1 MTFPDRS
8 EIHVSSRSWW
18 SAAFA
23 VMMMAACAAPA
34 TAEPRRK
41 APASKAATVTSTG
54 VPNALQGFSQ
64 NRDQPV
70 QIEADNLEVRDKD
83 KVATFTG
90 NVHVVQGDTDLHS
103 KSLRVYYDDENAK
116 PEAKKTVLP
125 GAGGEQKI
133 RKLEALG
140 GVIVT
145 QKDQTATGDK
155 GVFDMHANTVTLL
168 GNVIVSQGD
177 NVLHG
182 DKLIV
187 NLTTSVSKVEAGSS
201 SGGRVM
207 GIFKR
212 GAPETGADKPKSDDK
227 SKDGGK
233 ARDAKR

>member
-1 MTFPDRS
+1 MTLPDRS
-8 EIHVSSRSWW
+8 EIHPGRSWW
-18 SAAFA
+18 GVAFAAVMVVACATPSAAQ
-23 VMMMAACAAPA
+23 
-34 TAEPRRK
+34 PRRK
-41 APASKAATVTSTG
+41 APPKAAAATSTG

-70 QIEADNLEVRDKD
+70 QIEADTLEVRDKD
-83 KVATFTG
+83 KVATFSG

-103 KSLRVYYDDENAK
+103 KSLRVYYDDDTAK

-145 QKDQTATGDK
+145 QKDQTATGDR

-177 NVLHG
+177 NVLRG
-182 DKLIV
+182 DKLTV
-187 NLTTSVSKVEAGSS
+187 NLTTSVSKVE
-201 SGGRVM
+201 GGRVT

-212 GAPETGADKPKSDDK
+212 GAPEAGADK
-227 SKDGGK
+227 SKDGDKSKDADK
-233 ARDAKR
+233 AHDAKR